1 MQGHYNVQ
9 NSPKAAEKFNR
20 MLYLEV
26 LYSKYLSSYAS
37 FNTGLSA
44 DLSVIT
50 TD

>member
-1 MQGHYNVQ
+1 MKNLQ
-9 NSPKAAEKFNR
+9 NSPKAAKKFNQ
-20 MLYLEV
+20 MIYLEV
-26 LYSKYLSSYAS
+26 VYSQCLSSYAS